1 MTYSSK
7 PFTGLQCVPMDVSHI
22 LDGLNDAQREAVTA
36 PPGPMLIL
44 AGAGSGKTR
53 VLVHRMAWLI
63 QVENVSPFSVM
74 AVTFTNKAAAEMR
87 SRVEKLQGVSP
98 NGMWVGTFHGIAHR
112 LLRAHWK
119 EAGLPQQFQILDS
132 DDQYRMIRR
141 VLKSLELDEARWVPR
156 QIQGFINARKDEGL
170 RPQHVDAGAD
180 PIRQQL
186 VAVYSAYEAACK
198 RAGVID
204 FAELLLRSLEL
215 VRDNEEL
222 YKHYR
227 NRFQHILVDEFQ
239 DTNEIQYAW
248 IKLLSADKNSR
259 GAQLFVVGD
268 DDQAIYGWRGAK
280 VENILSFS
288 HSNPNTHII
297 KLEQNYRSTGN
308 ILNAANGLIGH
319 NDERMGKSL
328 WTEGDDGSPIQL
340 YAAFNEQEE
349 ARYVIDRIT
358 EHVSNGNAR
367 ADVAILYRSNAQS
380 RVFEEQLMMQSIPY
394 RVYGGLRFF
403 ERAEIRD
410 ALCYLRLVNN
420 RTDDPAFE
428 RVVNQPTRGIG
439 TKTVD
444 TLREAARLADVSM
457 WQASLALIAN
467 GGLTARA
474 QNALNGFIQLI
485 TKLDEDT
492 RELELHEQF
501 EHIIHASGLIDHYG
515 KEKGEKAEARV
526 ENLEELVSAAKGF
539 EYVQDEDAPLDKLTA
554 FLTHAA
560 LEAGEGQAEAWEDCV
575 QLMTLHSAK
584 GLEFPLV
591 FMVGMEEGLFPHA
604 RSAEEEG
611 RLQEERRLCY
621 VGITRAREQLVLSYA
636 EQRRLYGKEMYP
648 MPSSF
653 IGEIPAQFIEEI
665 RPKTHFSAPVSSY
678 ASNNSYSYAQQD
690 NDAGLSIG
698 QRVLHQ
704 KFGEGFVLNYEGS
717 GKSARVEV
725 NFDNAGSKWLVLS
738 YANLQMV

>member
-1 MTYSSK
+1 MHS
-7 PFTGLQCVPMDVSHI
+7 MDVSHI
-22 LDGLNDAQREAVTA
+22 LDDLNDAQREAVTA

-53 VLVHRMAWLI
+53 VLVHRMTWLI
-63 QVENVSPFSVM
+63 QVEDVSPFSLM
-74 AVTFTNKAAAEMR
+74 AVTFTNKAANEMR
-87 SRVEKLQGVSP
+87 SRIEQLQGMPSS
-98 NGMWVGTFHGIAHR
+98 GLWIGTFHGIAHR

-132 DDQYRMIRR
+132 DDQYRIIRR

-170 RPQHVDAGAD
+170 RSQHVDAGAD

-186 VAVYSAYEAACK
+186 VSIYRAYEAACK

-204 FAELLLRSLEL
+204 FAELLLKSLEL
-215 VRDNEEL
+215 IRDNNEL
-222 YKHYR
+222 RNHYR
-227 NRFQHILVDEFQ
+227 KRFHHILVDEFQ
-239 DTNEIQYAW
+239 DTNTIQYAW
-248 IKLLSADKNSR
+248 IRLLSADKNGR

-280 VENILSFS
+280 VENILMFK
-288 HSNPNTHII
+288 HENPNTLVIR
-297 KLEQNYRSTGN
+297 LEQNYRSTGN
-308 ILNAANGLIGH
+308 ILNAANGLISH
-319 NDERMGKSL
+319 NQDRMGKKL
-328 WTEGDDGSPIQL
+328 WTDGVDGNLIQL
-340 YAAFNEQEE
+340 YAAFNEQDE
-349 ARYVIDRIT
+349 AHYIVDRIV

-367 ADVAILYRSNAQS
+367 KDIAILYRSNAQS
-380 RVFEEQLMMQSIPY
+380 RVFEEKLIAQSIPY

-410 ALCYLRLVNN
+410 ALSYLRLLNN
-420 RTDDPAFE
+420 RNDDPAFE

-439 TKTVD
+439 NKTLD
-444 TLREAARLADVSM
+444 TVREAARLADVSM
-457 WQASLALIAN
+457 WQAAIELIA
-467 GGLTARA
+467 GDSLTARA
-474 QNALNGFIQLI
+474 QGALDGFIQLI
-485 TKLDEDT
+485 NKLKNET
-492 RELELHEQF
+492 TEVELHEQF
-501 EHIIHASGLIDHYG
+501 EHVIHASGLITHYS

-539 EYVQDEDAPLDKLTA
+539 EYEQHDDEPLDNLTA

-584 GLEFPLV
+584 GLEFLLV
-591 FMVGMEEGLFPHA
+591 FMCGMEEGLFPHA

-636 EQRRLYGKEMYP
+636 EQRRLYGKDMYP

-653 IGEIPAQFIEEI
+653 IREIPAEFIEEI
-665 RPKTHFSAPVSSY
+665 RPKASFS
-678 ASNNSYSYAQQD
+678 SNTTTSGYKNHNLQS
-690 NDAGLSIG
+690 NDSGLNVG
-698 QRVLHQ
+698 QRVMHK
-704 KFGEGFVLNYEGS
+704 KFGEGTILNYEGQ

-725 NFDNAGSKWLVLS
+725 NFHNVGSKWLILS
-738 YANLQMV
+738 YANLEKL

>member
-1 MTYSSK
+1 ML
-7 PFTGLQCVPMDVSHI
+7 GMDVSHI

-36 PPGPMLIL
+36 APGPMLVL

-63 QVENVSPFSVM
+63 EVEDISPFSLM
-74 AVTFTNKAAAEMR
+74 AVTFTNKASKEMR
-87 SRVEKLQGVSP
+87 GRVEKLQGNSP
-98 NGMWVGTFHGIAHR
+98 HGMWVGTFHGIAHR
-112 LLRAHWK
+112 LLRTHWK

-141 VLKSLELDEARWVPR
+141 VLKGMELDEARWVPR
-156 QIQGFINARKDEGL
+156 QIQGFINGRKDEGL
-170 RPQHVDAGAD
+170 RPQHVDAGSD

-186 VAVYSAYEAACK
+186 VSIYSTYEAACK

-215 VRDNEEL
+215 VRDNDEL
-222 YKHYR
+222 RNHYR
-227 NRFQHILVDEFQ
+227 KRFQHILVDEFQ
-239 DTNEIQYAW
+239 DTNTIQYAW
-248 IKLLSADKNSR
+248 IRLLSADKNGR

-280 VENILSFS
+280 VENILTFQ
-288 HSNPNTHII
+288 HDYPNSLVVR
-297 KLEQNYRSTGN
+297 LEQNYRSTAN
-308 ILNAANGLIGH
+308 ILNAANGLISH
-319 NDERMGKSL
+319 NDDRMGKNL
-328 WTEGDDGSPIQL
+328 WTDGADGNLIQL
-340 YAAFNEQEE
+340 YAAFNEHDE
-349 ARYVIDRIT
+349 ARYIIDRIS
-358 EHVSNGNAR
+358 EHVSNGNPR
-367 ADVAILYRSNAQS
+367 ADIAILYRSNVQS
-380 RVFEEQLMMQSIPY
+380 RVFEEKLMQQGIPY

-403 ERAEIRD
+403 ERAEIKD
-410 ALCYLRLVNN
+410 ALNYLRLVNN
-420 RTDDPAFE
+420 RNDDPSFE

-439 TKTVD
+439 NKTLD
-444 TLREAARLADVSM
+444 TVRDSARLADISM
-457 WQASLALIAN
+457 WQASLQLIESGA
-467 GGLTARA
+467 LTARA
-474 QNALNGFIQLI
+474 QNALEGFLKLI
-485 TKLDEDT
+485 VQLDEDT
-492 RELELHEQF
+492 KPLELFEQT
-501 EHIIHASGLIDHYG
+501 EHIIHASGLIEHYG

-539 EYVQDEDAPLDKLTA
+539 EYEPEDGEEMEPLTA

-560 LEAGEGQAEAWEDCV
+560 LEAGEGQADAWEDCI

-591 FMVGMEEGLFPHA
+591 FMCGMEEGLFPHQ

-636 EQRRLYGKEMYP
+636 EHRRLYGKEIYP

-653 IGEIPAQFIEEI
+653 IRQIPAEYIDEI
-665 RPKTHFSAPVSSY
+665 RPKAQASSY
-678 ASNNSYSYAQQD
+678 SNNYRAATNVSRAELGNETGFS
-690 NDAGLSIG
+690 LG

-704 KFGEGFVLNYEGS
+704 KFGEGIVLNYEGQ

-725 NFDNAGSKWLVLS
+725 NFDQVGSKWLVLN
-738 YANLQMV
+738 YANLQPI

>member
-1 MTYSSK
+1 
-7 PFTGLQCVPMDVSHI
+7 MDVSHI
-22 LDGLNDAQREAVTA
+22 LDDLNDAQREAVTA
-36 PPGPMLIL
+36 APGPMLVL

-63 QVENVSPFSVM
+63 QVEGVSPFALM
-74 AVTFTNKAAAEMR
+74 AVTFTNKASKEMR

-112 LLRAHWK
+112 LLRSHWK

-156 QIQGFINARKDEGL
+156 QIQGFINGRKDEGL
-170 RPQHVDAGAD
+170 RPQHVDAGSD

-186 VAVYSAYEAACK
+186 VSIYTAYEAACK

-215 VRDNEEL
+215 IRDNDEL
-222 YKHYR
+222 REHYKK
-227 NRFQHILVDEFQ
+227 RFQHILVDEFQ
-239 DTNEIQYAW
+239 DTNTIQYAW
-248 IKLLSADKNSR
+248 IRLLAAEKNSR

-280 VENILSFS
+280 VENILTFK
-288 HSNPNTHII
+288 NDYPDTLVIR
-297 KLEQNYRSTGN
+297 LEQNYRSTGN
-308 ILNAANGLIGH
+308 ILNAANGLIAH
-319 NDERMGKSL
+319 NDQRMGKNL
-328 WTEGDDGSPIQL
+328 WTDGEDGNPIQL
-340 YAAFNEQEE
+340 YAAFNEQDE
-349 ARYVIDRIT
+349 ARYVIDRIV
-358 EHVSNGNAR
+358 EHVSNGYAR
-367 ADVAILYRSNAQS
+367 ADAAILYRSNAQS
-380 RVFEEQLMMQSIPY
+380 RVFEEQLMTQGIPY

-403 ERAEIRD
+403 ERAEIKD
-410 ALCYLRLVNN
+410 SLSYLRLVNS
-420 RTDDPAFE
+420 RTDDPSFE

-439 TKTVD
+439 NKTVE
-444 TLREAARLADVSM
+444 TVREAARIADVSM
-457 WQASLALIAN
+457 WQASVELIAS
-467 GGLTARA
+467 GSLTARA
-474 QNALNGFIQLI
+474 QKALDGFIQLI
-485 TKLDEDT
+485 SQLDTDT
-492 RELELHEQF
+492 SSLDLHEQV

-526 ENLEELVSAAKGF
+526 ENMEELVSAAKSYEF
-539 EYVQDEDAPLDKLTA
+539 EQEDDEPLDHLTA

-591 FMVGMEEGLFPHA
+591 FMCGMEEGLFPHQ
-604 RSAEEEG
+604 RSTEEEG

-636 EQRRLYGKEMYP
+636 EHRRLYGKEVYP

-653 IGEIPAQFIEEI
+653 LGEIPSQYIEEI
-665 RPKTHFSAPVSSY
+665 RPKSNFSTSS
-678 ASNNSYSYAQQD
+678 SDYSDSSSFKYSQAESQS
-690 NDAGLSIG
+690 GFSIG
-698 QRVLHQ
+698 QRVQHQ
-704 KFGEGFVLNYEGS
+704 KFGDGIVLNYEGQ
-717 GKSARVEV
+717 GQHARVEV
-725 NFDNAGSKWLVLS
+725 NFDQVGSKWLVLS
-738 YANLQMV
+738 YANLQII

>member
-1 MTYSSK
+1 
-7 PFTGLQCVPMDVSHI
+7 MDVSHI

-36 PPGPMLIL
+36 APGPMLVL

-53 VLVHRMAWLI
+53 VLVHRMAWMI
-63 QVENVSPFSVM
+63 EVEGVSPYSLM
-74 AVTFTNKAAAEMR
+74 AVTFTNKAAHEMR
-87 SRVEKLQGVSP
+87 GRVEHLQGISP
-98 NGMWVGTFHGIAHR
+98 HGMWVGTFHGIAHR

-119 EAGLPQQFQILDS
+119 EADLPQQFQILDS

-141 VLKSLELDEARWVPR
+141 VLKALELDESRWVPR
-156 QIQGFINARKDEGL
+156 QIQGFINGRKDEGL
-170 RPQHVDAGAD
+170 RPQHVDAGSD

-186 VAVYSAYEAACK
+186 VSIYSAYEAACK

-204 FAELLLRSLEL
+204 FAELLLRSLE
-215 VRDNEEL
+215 VIRDNDEL
-222 YKHYR
+222 RNHYR

-239 DTNEIQYAW
+239 DTNTIQYAW
-248 IKLLSADKNSR
+248 IRLLAADKNSR

-280 VENILSFS
+280 VENILTFK
-288 HSNPNTHII
+288 NDYPNTQVIR
-297 KLEQNYRSTGN
+297 LEQNYRSTGN
-308 ILNAANGLIGH
+308 ILNAANGLISH
-319 NDERMGKSL
+319 NEERMGKNL
-328 WTEGDDGSPIQL
+328 WTNGEDGNLIQL
-340 YAAFNEQEE
+340 YAAFNEQDE
-349 ARYVIDRIT
+349 ARYIIDRIS
-358 EHVSNGNAR
+358 EHVSNGNPR
-367 ADVAILYRSNAQS
+367 ADIAVLYRSNAQS
-380 RVFEEQLMMQSIPY
+380 RVFEEQLMQQGIPY

-403 ERAEIRD
+403 ERAEIKD
-410 ALCYLRLVNN
+410 ALNYLRLVNN
-420 RTDDPAFE
+420 RNDDPSFE

-439 TKTVD
+439 NKTLD
-444 TLREAARLADVSM
+444 TVRDASRAADISM
-457 WQASLALIAN
+457 WQASVKLIEE

-474 QNALNGFIQLI
+474 QKALQGFIQLI
-485 TKLDEDT
+485 KQLDDDT
-492 RELELHEQF
+492 RPLELHEQV
-501 EHIIHASGLIDHYG
+501 EHIIHVSGLIDYYG

-539 EYVQDEDAPLDKLTA
+539 EFEQEDGEEIEQLTA

-560 LEAGEGQAEAWEDCV
+560 LEAGEGQADAWEDCV

-591 FMVGMEEGLFPHA
+591 FMCGMEEGLFPHQ

-636 EQRRLYGKEMYP
+636 EHRRLYGKEVYP

-653 IGEIPAQFIEEI
+653 IGEIPSEYIEEI
-665 RPKTHFSAPVSSY
+665 RPKTNFNSPSSY
-678 ASNNSYSYAQQD
+678 SNTYSTATNYGKSELGNETGFTVGQQ
-690 NDAGLSIG
+690 
-698 QRVLHQ
+698 VFHQ
-704 KFGEGFVLNYEGS
+704 KFGEGTVLNYEGQ

-725 NFDNAGSKWLVLS
+725 NFNHAGSKWLVLS
-738 YANLQMV
+738 YANLQAI

>member
-1 MTYSSK
+1 MLTQQPLNKLKS
-7 PFTGLQCVPMDVSHI
+7 LPMDVSHI

-36 PPGPMLIL
+36 PPGPMLVL

-63 QVENVSPFSVM
+63 QVEEISPFALM

-87 SRVEKLQGVSP
+87 NRVEQLQGVSP

-156 QIQGFINARKDEGL
+156 QIQGFINGRKDEGQ
-170 RPQHVDAGAD
+170 RPEHVNTGSD

-186 VAVYSAYEAACK
+186 VSIYSAYEAACK

-222 YKHYR
+222 RKHYR

-239 DTNEIQYAW
+239 DTNTIQYAW
-248 IKLLSADKNSR
+248 IRLLSADRNSR

-268 DDQAIYGWRGAK
+268 DDQAIYGWRGAR
-280 VENILSFS
+280 VENILTFK
-288 HSNPNTHII
+288 NDYPETLLIR
-297 KLEQNYRSTGN
+297 LEQNYRSTAN
-308 ILNAANGLIGH
+308 ILNAANGLIAH

-328 WTEGDDGSPIQL
+328 WTDGEDGNPIHL
-340 YAAFNEQEE
+340 YAAFNEQDE
-349 ARYVIDRIT
+349 ARYVIDRVV
-358 EHVSNGNAR
+358 EHVSNGNPR
-367 ADVAILYRSNAQS
+367 ADIAILYRSNAQS
-380 RVFEEQLMMQSIPY
+380 RVFEEQLITQSIPY

-403 ERAEIRD
+403 ERAEIKD
-410 ALCYLRLVNN
+410 ALSYLRLVNN
-420 RTDDPAFE
+420 RNDDPSFE

-439 TKTVD
+439 NKTVD
-444 TLREAARLADVSM
+444 TIRDAARLADISM
-457 WQASLALIAN
+457 WQASTQLLANA
-467 GGLTARA
+467 GLTARA
-474 QNALNGFIQLI
+474 HKALSGFIELVGE
-485 TKLDEDT
+485 LDKDT
-492 RELELHEQF
+492 ESLELHERV
-501 EHIIHASGLIDHYG
+501 EHTIHASGLIDHYG

-539 EYVQDEDAPLDKLTA
+539 EFEQDDDDALDHLTA

-560 LEAGEGQAEAWEDCV
+560 LEAGEGQADSWEDCI

-591 FMVGMEEGLFPHA
+591 FMCGMEEGLFPHQ

-636 EQRRLYGKEMYP
+636 EQRRLYGKESYP
-648 MPSSF
+648 LPSSF
-653 IGEIPAQFIEEI
+653 IGEIPSEYIEEI
-665 RPKTHFSAPVSSY
+665 RPR
-678 ASNNSYSYAQQD
+678 SNYKADNYSYSGNTGFDYAQAD
-690 NDAGLSIG
+690 NESGLTIG

-704 KFGEGFVLNYEGS
+704 KFGEGTILNYEGQ

-725 NFDNAGSKWLVLS
+725 NFDHAGSKWLVLS
-738 YANLQMV
+738 YANLQTV

>member
-1 MTYSSK
+1 
-7 PFTGLQCVPMDVSHI
+7 MDVSHI

-36 PPGPMLIL
+36 APGPMLVL

-63 QVENVSPFSVM
+63 QVEGISPFSIM

-87 SRVEKLQGVSP
+87 GRVELLQGVSP

-119 EAGLPQQFQILDS
+119 EANLPQQFQILDS

-141 VLKSLELDEARWVPR
+141 VLKGLELDEARWVPR

-170 RPQHVDAGAD
+170 RPQHVDTGSD

-186 VAVYSAYEAACK
+186 VSIYSAYEAACK

-215 VRDNEEL
+215 VRDNDEL
-222 YKHYR
+222 RNHYR

-239 DTNEIQYAW
+239 DTNTIQYAW
-248 IKLLSADKNSR
+248 IRLLSADKNGR

-280 VENILSFS
+280 VENILTFKND
-288 HSNPNTHII
+288 HPNTLVI

-308 ILNAANGLIGH
+308 ILNAANGLIEH
-319 NDERMGKSL
+319 NDERMGKNL
-328 WTEGDDGSPIQL
+328 WTDGEAGNPIHL
-340 YAAFNEQEE
+340 YAAFNEQDE
-349 ARYVIDRIT
+349 ARYVIDRIV
-358 EHVSNGNAR
+358 EHASNGNAR
-367 ADVAILYRSNAQS
+367 ADIAILYRSNAQS
-380 RVFEEQLMMQSIPY
+380 RVFEEQLMAQGIPY

-403 ERAEIRD
+403 ERAEIKD
-410 ALCYLRLVNN
+410 ALSYLRLVNN
-420 RTDDPAFE
+420 RNDDPSFE
-428 RVVNQPTRGIG
+428 RVVNRPTRGIG
-439 TKTVD
+439 NKTVD
-444 TLREAARLADVSM
+444 TVRETARIADISM
-457 WQASLALIAN
+457 WQASIELINN

-474 QNALNGFIQLI
+474 QKALQAFIHLISQLD
-485 TKLDEDT
+485 TDT
-492 RELELHEQF
+492 RDIELHEQA
-501 EHIIHASGLIDHYG
+501 EHIIHASGLIDYYG

-539 EYVQDEDAPLDKLTA
+539 EFEQEDDEPMEQLTA

-591 FMVGMEEGLFPHA
+591 FMCGMEEGLFPHQ

-621 VGITRAREQLVLSYA
+621 VGITRAREQLVMSYA
-636 EQRRLYGKEMYP
+636 EHRRLYGKEIYP

-653 IGEIPAQFIEEI
+653 LGEIPSEYIEEI
-665 RPKTHFSAPVSSY
+665 RPKTKYSSDYGTGMNAYSSAVD
-678 ASNNSYSYAQQD
+678 NSFAQQD
-690 NDAGLSIG
+690 NDSGLSIG

-704 KFGEGFVLNYEGS
+704 KFGEGFVLNYEGQ

-738 YANLQMV
+738 YANLQTI